1 MLEFYE
7 NFQQDMLYFDEAVV
21 QIYKT
26 CWFHL
31 NEPSRNEVLAE
42 LQNDIIG
49 QCYET
54 ANNL

>member
-31 NEPSRNEVLAE
+31 NEPSRNEVLP
-42 LQNDIIG
+42 QV
-49 QCYET
+49 T
-54 ANNL
+54 